1 MNERLFQYLW
11 KNSLFRP
18 EELKTT
24 AGETVVVIDPGQ
36 LNQNAGPDFLDGRI
50 KIGNTVWAGNIELHL
65 NASDWKRHAHDQ
77 DPAYQNIILHVVLK
91 NDEQDV
97 LGNFPTLVL
106 DGRFPEDVLNR
117 YQRLMGKEEKI
128 ACHQQIG
135 NFPKIKWQSWL
146 NRLLAERWEEKLTEW
161 ETLWQQSGKDWRQLL
176 YYRMAANFGF
186 HVNREPFLQL
196 ALSLPLQVL
205 SKHRQQ
211 PKQLE
216 ALIFG
221 QSGLLNAVSEEDDY
235 VIALQKEYHF
245 LRRKYELTP
254 LAAYQWKF
262 MRMRPSNF
270 PTLRLAQFAML
281 IHQSLDLFSKMMEVR
296 EEKEIYSLLEVQAGK
311 YWDNHYRLGV
321 ESKENVPKKLGKE
334 AMRNII
340 INTIAPMQ
348 FLYARLQGAD
358 NLVENSVNLL
368 QSLPPEKNNIIR
380 EWKAIDKFP
389 EDAAESQALLQLFSS
404 YCSSRNC
411 LDCAVGSYLVKDSG
425 LPYEAI

>member
-24 AGETVVVIDPGQ
+24 SGELVVVIHPGE
-36 LNQNAGPDFLDGRI
+36 LNPNAGPDFLDGRI

-65 NASDWKRHAHDQ
+65 NASDWKRHAHDS
-77 DPAYQNIILHVVLK
+77 DPAYQNIILHVVLH
-91 NDEQDV
+91 NDEQGNS
-97 LGNFPTLVL
+97 GNFPTLVL
-106 DGRFPEDVLNR
+106 KDRFREEVLNR
-117 YQRLMGKEEKI
+117 YRRLMAKEEKI
-128 ACHQQIG
+128 ACHQHIG
-135 NFPKIKWQSWL
+135 NFPEIKWQSWL
-146 NRLLAERWEEKLTEW
+146 SRLLAERWEEKLGEW

-205 SKHRQQ
+205 AKHRNQLL
-211 PKQLE
+211 QLE
-216 ALIFG
+216 ALLFG

-235 VIALQKEYHF
+235 TIALQKEYNF
-245 LRRKYELTP
+245 LRRKYELAP

-270 PTLRLAQFAML
+270 PSLRLAQFAML
-281 IHQSLDLFSKMMEVR
+281 IHKSLDLFSKMMEVR
-296 EEKEIYSLLEVQAGK
+296 DAKEIYALLEVQAGA

-321 ESKENVPKKLGKE
+321 ESKEATPKKMGKD
-334 AMRNII
+334 AMSSII

-348 FLYARLQGAD
+348 FLYARLQGVD
-358 NLVENSVNLL
+358 NLVENSMSLL
-368 QSLPPEKNNIIR
+368 ESLPPEKNNIIR
-380 EWKAIDKFP
+380 EWKTIGRQPK
-389 EDAAESQALLQLFSS
+389 DAAESQALLQLFSG
-404 YCSSRNC
+404 YCTAKKC

-425 LPYEAI
+425 LSYEAI